1 MSPHEDLPADE
12 DPLLCHRCG
21 CMLTPGEGSFYV
33 VRIEAFADPTPP
45 AIDLDD
51 REGQTS
57 VSDEIERLIDQMK
70 GMSERELMDQV
81 HRRLTIHLCGP
92 CYRRWIEDPAKK

>member
-1 MSPHEDLPADE
+1 MSEHDDLGPVE
-12 DPLLCHRCG
+12 EGPLLCHRCG
-21 CMLTPGEGSFYV
+21 CTLTPGEGSFYV

-45 AIDLDD
+45 TIDLD
-51 REGQTS
+51 EPVSQTS
-57 VSDEIERLIDQMK
+57 VSEEIERLIDQMR

-92 CYRRWIEDPAKK
+92 CYRGWIEDPAR